1 MIRAPDRLR
10 ELAAAGRLYPSVILH
25 GGEAGERLALAGEIA
40 RTLLCE
46 RERDRRPCGKCKHCR
61 RIDLEADRILHPDL
75 VRPLLCE
82 REPDRHPCGE
92 CERCRWIDLE
102 LVAGRVFRRDCVREL
117 LCIKKPGKRRPC
129 GRCTQCQRI
138 PDQVFHPDVVFARR
152 EPRKSD
158 PRKKEL
164 VISVDKVRALL
175 QTAQVSPF
183 EARGQVFVIV
193 EAETLHP
200 AGANVLLKTLEEPA
214 DRSPRNFLLLASSA
228 NELLPTLRSRS
239 LTVYL
244 GAGAGAGDEEEE
256 LVADLVELWRQR
268 PGDRAFSLWVSAL
281 AGRLVRGG
289 GFEDIRARRC
299 WTRVAGA
306 LASTARG
313 LNDRADRA
321 AALAL
326 SADLLDAHRLRQRSI
341 RPDRIIEGLAA
352 RRLRRDRPETGFASL
367 VNELMGPP

>member
-1 MIRAPDRLR
+1 MNRAAQELTG
-10 ELAAAGRLYPSVILH
+10 LAAEGRLYTSVILH
-25 GGEAGERLALAGEIA
+25 GGEAKERLALASRIA
-40 RTLLCE
+40 RALLCE
-46 RERDRRPCGKCKHCR
+46 REPDMRPCGKCKHCR
-61 RIDLEADRILHPDL
+61 RIDLEAD
-75 VRPLLCE
+75 
-82 REPDRHPCGE
+82 
-92 CERCRWIDLE
+92 
-102 LVAGRVFRRDCVREL
+102 
-117 LCIKKPGKRRPC
+117 
-129 GRCTQCQRI
+129 T
-138 PDQVFHPDVVFARR
+138 VFHPDFVFVRR
-152 EPRKSD
+152 D
-158 PRKKEL
+158 PKKRET
-164 VISVDKVRALL
+164 VIPVDKVRTLL

-244 GAGAGAGDEEEE
+244 GAGDAADDDED

-268 PGDRAFSLWVSAL
+268 PGDDAFALWVSAL
-281 AGRLVRGG
+281 AGRLVQGG
-289 GFEDIRARRC
+289 GFEDIRARQC
-299 WTRVAGA
+299 WTRIAGA
-306 LASTARG
+306 LATAARA

-341 RPDRIIEGLAA
+341 QPHRIVAGLAA
-352 RRLRRDRPETGFASL
+352 RRLRRDRPEAGFESS
-367 VNELMGPP
+367 VNVLIGPP